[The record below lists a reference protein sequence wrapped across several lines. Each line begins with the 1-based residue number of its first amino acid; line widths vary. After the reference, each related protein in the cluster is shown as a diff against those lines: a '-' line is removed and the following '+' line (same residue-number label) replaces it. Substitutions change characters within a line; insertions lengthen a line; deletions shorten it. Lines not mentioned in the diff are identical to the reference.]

1 MTSYD
6 ILIVGAGIAGLLSA
20 RELHHAGASVV
31 VLERGE
37 PARESSWAGGGILS
51 PLYPWRYS
59 DSITRL
65 ASWSQAAYP
74 ELCNG
79 LLQATGIDPQHVIS
93 GLLIHAP
100 DEERQALE
108 WAKRFQWKVALL
120 HQKEIRA
127 LEPARRNPPDSMLW
141 FPDIAQVRN
150 PRLVKALIKDLEQK
164 GVQIRAHCP
173 VERLEADAHE
183 VAAQCGSERI
193 RAGKAL
199 VCAGAWSRKL
209 LAPLTPA
216 PEIRPVRGQMLLFRT
231 RPGTIRRMVLE
242 ESRYTVPR
250 KDGRLLFG
258 STIEE
263 AGFDKSTTADAR
275 EALYRIAVTRFPVLE
290 KFPVEKHWAG
300 LRPGS
305 PNGVPYIGRHPEHRN
320 LFINA
325 GHYRNGVVLGP
336 ASARL
341 VTDLILEREPMLDAS
356 PYGFEA
362 QRRDQRS

>member
-1 MTSYD
+1 MAE
-6 ILIVGAGIAGLLSA
+6 ILVIGAGIAGLLTA
-20 RELHHAGASVV
+20 REVAEAGVSVT

-51 PLYPWRYS
+51 PLYPWRYP

-65 ASWSQAAYP
+65 AGWSQAAYP
-74 ELCNG
+74 GLCES
-79 LLQATGIDPQHVIS
+79 LRESTGIDPQHLAS

-100 DEERQALE
+100 GEEAEALDWATRFGHQAEPVQRERIHALE
-108 WAKRFQWKVALL
+108 S
-120 HQKEIRA
+120 
-127 LEPARRNPPDSMLW
+127 ARKDPPQPMLW
-141 FPDIAQVRN
+141 FPRIAQVRN
-150 PRLVKALIKDLEQK
+150 PRLVKALIRDLEQR
-164 GVQIRAHCP
+164 GVQIRSHCP
-173 VERLEADAHE
+173 VERLKASPRRITAI
-183 VAAQCGSERI
+183 CGGERI
-193 RAGKAL
+193 GAEKAV

-209 LAPLTPA
+209 LEPLGSA

-242 ESRYTVPR
+242 ENRYTVPR
-250 KDGRLLFG
+250 KDGRVLFG

-263 AGFDKSTTADAR
+263 TGFDKSTTAEAR
-275 EALYRIAVTRFPVLE
+275 EELYRIAVCRFPVLE
-290 KFPVEKHWAG
+290 GCTVEKHWAG

-305 PNGVPYIGRHPEHRN
+305 PNGVPYIGPHPEHEN

-341 VTDLILEREPMLDAS
+341 VADLALEREPIVDPA
-356 PYGFEA
+356 PYTLEA
-362 QRRDQRS
+362 TREK